1 MDRSNFTTGLGQH
14 HNITVARP
22 GSPCPNPTTHP
33 FDTDADSDPELAS
46 PLTFSDD
53 LKVGP
58 ETYTYTAKRYT
69 FTYTRMRRVRVRV
82 RVRAVANPSDHCLNR
97 GRGRN
102 RNRNRS
108 PSCMALGLPG
118 PLQLHRRVGSAP

>member
-1 MDRSNFTTGLGQH
+1 MPIRQIIVLIGVGVGVGVGIGIGIDPRPVWHLALMDRSNFTTGLGQH

-22 GSPCPNPTTHP
+22 GSPGPNPTTHP

-58 ETYTYTAKRYT
+58 ETYTYTAKR
-69 FTYTRMRRVRVRV
+69 
-82 RVRAVANPSDHCLNR
+82 
-97 GRGRN
+97 
-102 RNRNRS
+102 
-108 PSCMALGLPG
+108 
-118 PLQLHRRVGSAP
+118 